1 MASTIASPQGRFA
14 AAPRNWIAGHPVL
27 SGFVAF
33 TGLAALSRP
42 ATFRMPLAEDAG
54 GYMYIGDVLL
64 HGGTSYVDVA
74 DNKLPANHLLFALIR
89 FVSDTSSVRVRLVL
103 LLAAGLAATAL
114 ALYVARFAGRAIGFL
129 AGAVFAVLGSAAAV
143 EGTDPN
149 TEQFGVLPM
158 VAGLWLATRGSRAAS
173 LAAGAAAAI
182 ASLIN
187 PGFVFVI
194 PFVAFEL
201 WRAES
206 PQARPRLE
214 RFVTALIGGLCVA
227 APIALWLGA
236 AGALDDMVTQVSGY
250 AREAAN
256 GHVPAGLSPKV
267 VRHHV
272 TLRYL
277 LDVPM
282 GAVWVGGLT
291 GCAVAAANPRLRR
304 VALVLAAWI
313 LVMWGRVKLS
323 SFEYDH
329 YYYPAVPGL
338 AGGLAVGIG
347 ALWGD
352 GWRRRVGLACL
363 VLAVP
368 VWSQVVGPQWKA
380 LAVPPWDRWGTGS
393 PYAAAYGVAAAID
406 RATPPGARIMVAG
419 HAGEVYWLADR
430 RAPTRLWNYFRATEH
445 AKYRREREAALR
457 KSPPAAIAVLP
468 TDVVDPDLQRLMAVR
483 RYRLIYG
490 SGGARVWVREGT

>member
-1 MASTIASPQGRFA
+1 M
-14 AAPRNWIAGHPVL
+14 
-27 SGFVAF
+27 
-33 TGLAALSRP
+33 
-42 ATFRMPLAEDAG
+42 
-54 GYMYIGDVLL
+54 
-64 HGGTSYVDVA
+64 
-74 DNKLPANHLLFALIR
+74 
-89 FVSDTSSVRVRLVL
+89 
-103 LLAAGLAATAL
+103 
-114 ALYVARFAGRAIGFL
+114 
-129 AGAVFAVLGSAAAV
+129 
-143 EGTDPN
+143 
-149 TEQFGVLPM
+149 
-158 VAGLWLATRGSRAAS
+158 
-173 LAAGAAAAI
+173 
-182 ASLIN
+182 
-187 PGFVFVI
+187 
-194 PFVAFEL
+194 
-201 WRAES
+201 
-206 PQARPRLE
+206 
-214 RFVTALIGGLCVA
+214 
-227 APIALWLGA
+227 
-236 AGALDDMVTQVSGY
+236 
-250 AREAAN
+250 
-256 GHVPAGLSPKV
+256 
-267 VRHHV
+267 
-272 TLRYL
+272 
-277 LDVPM
+277 
-282 GAVWVGGLT
+282 
-291 GCAVAAANPRLRR
+291 
-304 VALVLAAWI
+304 
-313 LVMWGRVKLS
+313 KLS